1 MKKIVSFLLA
11 ALVLLFALASCSSS
25 DGNGNSVPA
34 DASSGTSVPAEP
46 VSEGGTEDSSDDG
59 IWKDDF
65 KYATDEF
72 YGKTVRI
79 FTVST
84 NRHMYAEVQFAPVD
98 EENVPDTVN
107 NAVRERNDYIYDK
120 YGVTILTRAEDYPS
134 DLLLSEISGNEAD
147 YDLVCESV
155 DRMLGHISD
164 KLFLPVDDYFD
175 FSDPWWDARCM
186 DNLSIDGVKHYFV
199 SGDCMLTD
207 TDHIYLTLYNK
218 NMYND
223 NADLSGTY
231 GDLYQLV
238 RDNKFTLDNYIA
250 MCKMASV
257 PDENG
262 EYGIN
267 ATFGNLSH
275 AYGANIMVNGCG
287 VSMVEK
293 SADGLRCTVVDDYP
307 QTVFDKVYQLMSDK
321 SITQRAELIIGKAPE
336 GYNSRYGFAE
346 LEYMFR
352 SGKGLFYNT
361 TVNSIS
367 ILKNKDLGF
376 TVGILPICHLNE
388 TDTEYYCAVN
398 RYQSSVIG
406 IPVSNSE
413 NIEAAAFVLNALG
426 YYNVNHPSS
435 VKNAYYEL
443 TLKLQ
448 ASDSEDDF
456 DMLDLI
462 FRSRFYDL
470 GSILPIDRLAGM
482 YGVVIN
488 NASNTLTSYYGSY
501 EGEITEKINTFYD
514 DYVNS
519 IS

>member
-1 MKKIVSFLLA
+1 MKKSVLLLLA
-11 ALVLLFALASCSSS
+11 VLLLLFAFASCKSTGTEESAPVSGDSESSAPASVS
-25 DGNGNSVPA
+25 DEEPSQ
-34 DASSGTSVPAEP
+34 SSG
-46 VSEGGTEDSSDDG
+46 
-59 IWKDDF
+59 WKDEF

-72 YGKTVRI
+72 AGKVIKI

-84 NRHMYAEVQFAPVD
+84 DRHTYAEVQFAPVD

-107 NAVRERNDYIYDK
+107 NAVRERNDYIYDN
-120 YGVTILTRAEDYPS
+120 YGVTIVTRAAKYPS
-134 DLLLSEISGNEAD
+134 EFLLTEIGGDQAD

-155 DRMLGHISD
+155 DRMVAHIPD
-164 KLFLPVDDYFD
+164 KLFLPLDDYFD

-186 DNLSIDGVKHYFV
+186 ENLSIDGDKHYFV

-223 NADLSGTY
+223 NADLVGTY

-238 RDNKFTLDNYIA
+238 RDNKFTLDNYIE
-250 MCKMASV
+250 MCKAVSV

-275 AYGANIMVNGCG
+275 SYGANIMVNGCG

-307 QTVFDKVYQLMSDK
+307 QTVFDKVYQLMSNK
-321 SITQRAELIIGKAPE
+321 VITQRAELIIGKAPE
-336 GYNSRYGFAE
+336 GHNSTYGFAE
-346 LEYMFR
+346 LEYMFT

-367 ILKNKDLGF
+367 ILKNQDLGF
-376 TVGILPICHLNE
+376 TVGILPICHLSE
-388 TDTEYYCAVN
+388 TDNEYYCAVN

-426 YYNVNHPSS
+426 YYNVNLPSN

-470 GSILPIDRLAGM
+470 GSILPVDRLAGM

-488 NASNTLTSYYGSY
+488 YSSNTLTSYYESY
-501 EGEITEKINTFYD
+501 QGEIEQKLTSFYE

-519 IS
+519 LS